1 MTQKSYNIEDEDFVR
16 FVRTTN
22 TIQKTAQLSGL
33 SESTVKRILA
43 KDPDKIGTELRPDEK
58 LHGSVRP
65 DEIEDL
71 KSMIEKQNKTIH
83 RLMEMV
89 SPRNEYEDEQPV
101 TRLVLGRK

>member
-1 MTQKSYNIEDEDFVR
+1 MTQKSYTAEDEEFVR

-43 KDPDKIGTELRPDEK
+43 KPVTELRPDENR
-58 LHGSVRP
+58 HGSQRP
-65 DEIEDL
+65 DEISEL
-71 KSMIEKQNKTIH
+71 KSMIEKQNKTIA

-89 SPRNEYEDEQPV
+89 APRPDYEDEQPV
-101 TRLVLGRK
+101 RKLVLGKKL

>member
-1 MTQKSYNIEDEDFVR
+1 MTQKSYTAEDEEFVR

-43 KDPDKIGTELRPDEK
+43 KPVTELRPDEK
-58 LHGSVRP
+58 SESSVRP
-65 DEIEDL
+65 DELSEL
-71 KSMIEKQNKTIH
+71 KSMIEKQNKIIA

-89 SPRNEYEDEQPV
+89 APRSDYEDEQPV
-101 TRLVLGRK
+101 RKLVLGKKS